1 MCRKPLYIA
10 AFQSENLDLNQSYQ
24 QSPRGHRAIS
34 HVCLA
39 ENSATKV
46 MLSYLKREKMYLLV
60 HEIFAAKEQQDAKT

>member
-1 MCRKPLYIA
+1 MAPLYIA
-10 AFQSENLDLNQSYQ
+10 AFQSENLDQGLNLSYQ